1 MKLFERK
8 QVFSRSGSTPLKNYS
23 RDKKKNNGN
32 DCKLEMHFYDIVYKH
47 EYSA

>member
-23 RDKKKNNGN
+23 RDKKKIMAMIAN
-32 DCKLEMHFYDIVYKH
+32 
-47 EYSA
+47 